1 MSFEEVVY
9 ETDGHVATVTLS
21 RPGKLN
27 AWTLR
32 MSQEVREAMRQ
43 AADDDADAVVL
54 WDRRMSREYLPIGAI
69 EFAASSTGES
79 RGSSGRI
86 SALAEQSH

>member
-32 MSQEVREAMRQ
+32 MSQEVLAGG
-43 AADDDADAVVL
+43 DATG
-54 WDRRMSREYLPIGAI
+54 RRR
-69 EFAASSTGES
+69 
-79 RGSSGRI
+79 
-86 SALAEQSH
+86 

>member
-27 AWTLR
+27 AWT
-32 MSQEVREAMRQ
+32 S
-43 AADDDADAVVL
+43 ADVAGGAGGDATG
-54 WDRRMSREYLPIGAI
+54 RRR
-69 EFAASSTGES
+69 
-79 RGSSGRI
+79 
-86 SALAEQSH
+86 